1 MAVLYKYRDLKGVN
15 MEKEFCCE
23 EGKDLIK
30 LERERVLDAI
40 EKIDINTTSQIN
52 ALGMKILIKE
62 IINLKN

>member
-1 MAVLYKYRDLKGVN
+1 